1 MNFKTRIFIVSG
13 TNSGIGKA
21 CAELLLDNEAMV
33 VGLDIKKASITHE
46 RYIHYLLDVT
56 DEEQVITVL
65 NEIDEKFGRV
75 DGLANCA
82 GIYASLKPFYEIDR
96 YLLFS

>member
-46 RYIHYLLDVT
+46 RYIH
-56 DEEQVITVL
+56 
-65 NEIDEKFGRV
+65 
-75 DGLANCA
+75 
-82 GIYASLKPFYEIDR
+82 
-96 YLLFS
+96 